1 MAAKKRKK
9 KRPFT
14 KAKKTFGFGT
24 LPIPASKSTAH
35 ITHKELLAI
44 TGSFAAGVVLTHVI
58 GNNLFSVGSGAVI
71 GITGAVKKNIY
82 LSSLGLGMVLTTP
95 ASALAQNMNGVPE
108 DELNGLSFKNFS
120 AGAQQRIGTFFSSFK
135 DKFQLPKKAASTEN
149 GTDGLGTVY
158 RDTFKQPDLAEL
170 DRLEQQIDNM
180 NGLFGDDMPSNR
192 EY

>member
-14 KAKKTFGFGT
+14 KQKKSFGFGA
-24 LPIPASKSTAH
+24 LSIPASKAAAH
-35 ITHKELLAI
+35 MTHKELLAVA
-44 TGSFAAGVVLTHVI
+44 GSFAAGVVLTHVI
-58 GNNLFSVGSGAVI
+58 GNNVFSVGSGAAI

-95 ASALAQNMNGVPE
+95 ASALAQNMNGLPE
-108 DELNGLSFKNFS
+108 DEINGLSFKNFK
-120 AGAQQRIGTFFSSFK
+120 AGAQHRIGTFFSSFK
-135 DKFQLPKKAASTEN
+135 DKFQLPKKATPEN
-149 GTDGLGTVY
+149 GANGIGNIY
-158 RDTFKQPDLAEL
+158 PETFKQPNLAEL